1 MAPLQNGSYRSH
13 CPECLWSRHVDIQ
26 PGDRAATCGG
36 LMEPVALLGSVGK
49 GWSLLH
55 RCVDCGFERRN
66 RTAEDDPA
74 QPDRWDRL
82 IEVSSRAPRG

>member
-1 MAPLQNGSYRSH
+1 
-13 CPECLWSRHVDIQ
+13 
-26 PGDRAATCGG
+26 
-36 LMEPVALLGSVGK
+36 MEPVALLGSVGK